1 MLIRACGPFVRT
13 VTTAVVALRSSYRT
27 ESRIISMSS
36 DAQAPRTARVAVC
49 QMCSKDN
56 QMSNY
61 NSVARL
67 AAEAK
72 EAGAKLICFPEVNW
86 RLNAY
91 TARGSS
97 IRALLPLTL
106 VPCLAFAELQ
116 LSWLRSCAQPADC
129 AITRGQRAD
138 LL

>member
-1 MLIRACGPFVRT
+1 MLIRACGPLVRT

-27 ESRIISMSS
+27 ETRAFSMAS
-36 DAQAPRTARVAVC
+36 DAQEPSRTARVAVC

-72 EAGAKLICFPEVNW
+72 EAGAKLICFPE
-86 RLNAY
+86 A
-91 TARGSS
+91 SS
-97 IRALLPLTL
+97 
-106 VPCLAFAELQ
+106 
-116 LSWLRSCAQPADC
+116 
-129 AITRGQRAD
+129 
-138 LL
+138 